1 MIDARFF
8 KKTPAKTIQEIMTL
22 TGATCHDQRVYEH
35 KVENVASLEDADAK
49 SAACFHNRAYLAA
62 FQESAAGV
70 CFVTEALSTHA
81 PKNMVCLITPSP
93 YRAFGLLASA
103 FYPDVDRQIQAQDTL
118 IHPSAKIGAGCVIEP
133 GVVIQR
139 DVVIGDKTRIGANT
153 VIRAGVVIG
162 KNCVIEPHVTLSHC
176 LIEDDV
182 IIYTGARIGQAGF
195 GFFMDEKGHVK
206 VPQLGR
212 VLIGRDVEIGA
223 NTTIDRG
230 SLHDTVIGV
239 GSRIDN
245 LVQIA
250 HNVKLGKGCVLV
262 SQVGIAGS
270 TQLGDYVIAAGQ
282 AGLAGHLKIGKGV
295 RIAAQSG
302 LMRDVSDGQTV
313 AGTPAVA
320 VKQWH
325 RQTAALAK
333 LVTKTE

>member
-1 MIDARFF
+1 MVDSRFF
-8 KKTPAKTIQEIMTL
+8 KRESPLSVKEIINL
-22 TGATCHDQRVYEH
+22 TGAACFDTLALEK
-35 KVENVASLEDADAK
+35 KVIDVAPLEEA
-49 SAACFHNRAYLAA
+49 SAQHMACFHNRGYLEA
-62 FQESAAGV
+62 FQKSKAGF
-70 CFVTEALSTHA
+70 CFVTQSLAVHA
-81 PKNMVCLITPSP
+81 PQGMVCLVTPSP
-93 YRAFGLLASA
+93 YRAFGLLANA
-103 FYPDVDRQIQAQDTL
+103 FYPDVDRRVQCQETS
-118 IHPSAKIGAGCVIEP
+118 IHPSAIISKDCILEP
-133 GVVIQR
+133 GVIIQKG
-139 DVVIGDKTRIGANT
+139 VHIGEGTRIGANT
-153 VIRAGVVIG
+153 VIRAGVTIG
-162 KNCVIEPHVTLSHC
+162 KNCIIEANVTLSYC

-212 VLIGRDVEIGA
+212 VLIGRDVEVGA

-230 SLHDTVIGV
+230 SLHDTVIGA

-250 HNVKLGKGCVLV
+250 HNVKLGKGCVIV
-262 SQVGIAGS
+262 AQVGIAGS

-302 LMRDVSDGQTV
+302 LLRDVPNGQTV

-325 RQTAALAK
+325 RQTVALAK
-333 LVTKTE
+333 LVTKTG